1 MGKKRADIGVQRT
14 LCVNGNGRRE
24 KGFGEVGARRRKG
37 GTLVRGLLERG
48 FEPGG
53 EFEGVE
59 VINGGEGEEFVQR
72 RYHIVVLD
80 IGQTA
85 DMEDEIGAP
94 AIHGNLKTGSLDVA
108 IAKAEPLA
116 LAT

>member
-1 MGKKRADIGVQRT
+1 MGKKRGDVGVPRT
-14 LCVNGNGRRE
+14 LCVNGNEGRK
-24 KGFGEVGARRRKG
+24 KGFGEMGARSRNG

-48 FEPGG
+48 FVPSG
-53 EFEGVE
+53 EFEGIE
-59 VINGGEGEEFVQR
+59 MINGGEGEEFVQR
-72 RYHIVVLD
+72 WYHVVVLD

-85 DMEDEIGAP
+85 DMQDEIGPP

-108 IAKAEPLA
+108 IAEPLA